1 MADYDP
7 GVGGSICD
15 SGVVHLT
22 APIYATA
29 HKATHRGSE
38 FTIL

>member
-1 MADYDP
+1 MDDYDP

-22 APIYATA
+22 APIYVTA